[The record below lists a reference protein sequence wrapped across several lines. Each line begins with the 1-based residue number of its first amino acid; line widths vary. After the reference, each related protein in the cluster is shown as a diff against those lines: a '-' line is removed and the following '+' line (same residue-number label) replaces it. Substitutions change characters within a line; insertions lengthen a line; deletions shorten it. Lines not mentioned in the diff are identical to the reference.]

1 MPDLKT
7 ELATKVLPVINNLD
21 DLSFDD
27 NAKAPDSVVKQ
38 VFECVKQ
45 YGPCTAGHVANKLNL
60 EPGNIHVRL
69 RSLLDRGFLQRAD
82 STAGYL
88 YVAVKKEYSVM
99 SPADRVA
106 KMNAQRQA
114 LKAAGLTPKRKKR
127 LVRPLVER
135 RHDVMSHPTPKAPT
149 PKAPPAPTPSPT
161 DDIDTFI
168 NSLTVA
174 DAVKLRNKLNE
185 MFGLS

>member
-21 DLSFDD
+21 DLTFDD
-27 NAKAPDSVVKQ
+27 KPSTPDSKTKQ
-38 VFECVKQ
+38 VFDCVKQ
-45 YGPCTAGHVANKLNL
+45 FGPCTADIVATKLGI
-60 EPGNIHVRL
+60 EPSGVHARL
-69 RSLLDRGFLQRAD
+69 RSLLQRQFIQRAKNQP
-82 STAGYL
+82 GPYL
-88 YVAVKKEYSVM
+88 YAALRKEYVVM
-99 SPADRVA
+99 SREEIIYL
-106 KMNAQRQA
+106 MNERRNE
-114 LKAAGLTPKRKKR
+114 LKESGQLRPRKKK

-135 RHDVMSHPTPKAPT
+135 RHDVMSYPT

>member
-1 MPDLKT
+1 
-7 ELATKVLPVINNLD
+7 
-21 DLSFDD
+21 
-27 NAKAPDSVVKQ
+27 
-38 VFECVKQ
+38 
-45 YGPCTAGHVANKLNL
+45 
-60 EPGNIHVRL
+60 
-69 RSLLDRGFLQRAD
+69 
-82 STAGYL
+82 
-88 YVAVKKEYSVM
+88 M

-135 RHDVMSHPTPKAPT
+135 RHDVMSHPTPKAP
-149 PKAPPAPTPSPT
+149 PAPAPAPT